1 MATIIEQPISRSKTK
16 KHCVKVDMTPMVD
29 LGFLLITFFIFTTS
43 LAEPTVSKLAMP
55 KQDSI
60 SMPVQES
67 KLLTLL
73 LDKQK
78 LFVYEGDWIKAKAA
92 GRVIPSSYD
101 VQNGVGNFIR
111 QKQQVLA
118 QNGAQDELMIAIKPV
133 SSASYQDVLNALD
146 EMQLN
151 GLNRYGIMQISDAEK
166 QFLLSAKR

>member
-16 KHCVKVDMTPMVD
+16 KQAVKVDMTPMVD
-29 LGFLLITFFIFTTS
+29 LVFLLITFFIFTTS

-60 SMPVQES
+60 SMPVQEN

-78 LFVYEGDWIKAKAA
+78 LFVYEGEWTKAKAA
-92 GRVIPSSYD
+92 NRVVSSNFD
-101 VQNGVGNFIR
+101 VQHGVGNFIR

-118 QNGAQDELMIAIKPV
+118 QNGAKDELMIAIKPV
-133 SSASYQDVLNALD
+133 FSASYQDVLNALD
-146 EMQLN
+146 EIQLN
-151 GLNRYGIMQISDAEK
+151 GVSRYGIMQITGAEK
-166 QFLLSAKR
+166 EFLLSVKR